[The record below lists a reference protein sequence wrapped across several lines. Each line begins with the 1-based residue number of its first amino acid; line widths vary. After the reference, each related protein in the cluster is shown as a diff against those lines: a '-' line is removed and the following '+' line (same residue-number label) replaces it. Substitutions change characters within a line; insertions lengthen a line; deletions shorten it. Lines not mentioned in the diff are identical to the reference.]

1 MSNRPT
7 FKEAKM
13 QTKKEKRAHT
23 AQIQILDVTR
33 DRDGEARAEQGTHR
47 GVRGR
52 PRLSS
57 PREIAISNK
66 QGHQG
71 SFVSLKET
79 NFTRII
85 LECVFIPI

>member
-33 DRDGEARAEQGTHR
+33 DRDGEARAEQGTHG
-47 GVRGR
+47 GVR
-52 PRLSS
+52 
-57 PREIAISNK
+57 
-66 QGHQG
+66 GHQG

-79 NFTRII
+79 NFTRIT

>member
-33 DRDGEARAEQGTHR
+33 DRDGEARARARDTWGCEREAKLELTQGN
-47 GVRGR
+47 
-52 PRLSS
+52 SYF
-57 PREIAISNK
+57 K
-66 QGHQG
+66 
-71 SFVSLKET
+71 
-79 NFTRII
+79 
-85 LECVFIPI
+85 